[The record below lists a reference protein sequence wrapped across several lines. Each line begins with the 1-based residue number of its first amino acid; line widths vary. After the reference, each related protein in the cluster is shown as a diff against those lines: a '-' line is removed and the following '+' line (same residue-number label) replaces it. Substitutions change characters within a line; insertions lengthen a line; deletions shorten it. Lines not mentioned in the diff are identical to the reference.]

1 MKTLLQFFSILF
13 ICSAS
18 VAQITFT
25 PAIIDNAQPTAN
37 AANTITT
44 GDFDGDG
51 DIDLVGGAFQ
61 SDYFSIYFNDGSG
74 NFLRNTIDNGATADG
89 ARFATT
95 FDLDEDGDLDIL
107 ATSSIANAYLWYEN
121 DGSGLFITN
130 VIDSSTLSDEAYTIG
145 AADFDDD
152 GDMDIVGG
160 ANGGDALAIYTNDG
174 SENFTLFAELSVGD
188 NRTNGVR
195 VAKVSDLDEDGD
207 PDIVVAAFVGDTY
220 SWYENDGSGIFTPH
234 TIDDTP
240 DADGATALDIGD
252 LDGDGDLD
260 IAAGSN
266 NANQY
271 LWYENDGSE
280 NFTANI
286 IDNTSSYSIGPRGLS
301 LVDLE
306 QDGDLDILAA
316 AVTSDAFAWYE
327 NDGNGNFTGAIISID
342 QTYSNGA
349 FAITSADMDGDLV
362 DDIVVA
368 ANISDAFSWFKTEGV
383 IILGNDATALEG
395 LAFYPNPVSEILR
408 VVIPTSLEVTKISV
422 YDNSGK
428 LLWYTDENSNS
439 EAQIDMSV
447 FATGMYLIQ
456 VESSEGNISKKVIKQ

>member
-1 MKTLLQFFSILF
+1 MKTLLQFISILLL
-13 ICSAS
+13 CSGTY
-18 VAQITFT
+18 AQITFI
-25 PAIIDNAQPTAN
+25 PAIIDNTQPTAN
-37 AANTITT
+37 AANTVTT

-74 NFLRNTIDNGATADG
+74 NFLRNTIDSGATADG
-89 ARFATT
+89 ARFATS
-95 FDLDEDGDLDIL
+95 FDLDEDGDLDVL
-107 ATSSIANAYLWYEN
+107 ATSSVADAYLWYEN
-121 DGSGLFITN
+121 DGSGLFIVH
-130 VIDSSTLSDEAYTIG
+130 VIDSSPLSEEAYTIG

-152 GDMDIVGG
+152 GDMDVVGG
-160 ANGGDALAIYTNDG
+160 ANNGDKLVIYANDG
-174 SENFTLFAELSVGD
+174 SENFSLFAELSVGD

-220 SWYENDGSGIFTPH
+220 SWYENDGSGIFTAH
-234 TIDDTP
+234 TIDDSP
-240 DADGATALDIGD
+240 NADGATALDIGD
-252 LDGDGDLD
+252 LDGDGDQD

-271 LWYENDGSE
+271 LWYENDGNE
-280 NFTANI
+280 NFTAKI

-306 QDGDLDILAA
+306 QDGDLDIITA

-327 NDGNGNFTGAIISID
+327 NDGSGNFTGDIISTD
-342 QTYSNGA
+342 LTYSNGA

-383 IILGNDATALEG
+383 IILGNETGILESV
-395 LAFYPNPVSEILR
+395 AFYPNPVSDMLR
-408 VVIPTSLEVTKISV
+408 IVIPATLEVNRISV
-422 YDNSGK
+422 YDQLGK
-428 LLWYTDENSNS
+428 LLWNTDGNVTR
-439 EAQIDMSV
+439 EAVIDMSV
-447 FATGMYLIQ
+447 FASGMYAVQI
-456 VESSEGNISKKVIKQ
+456 ESSEGNSTKKVIKQ